1 MKKVLLIGSI
11 ALIAIFV
18 GRYIYH
24 IPEFK
29 IGATVP
35 NIETK
40 IINGK
45 DFNLHEFA
53 KDKVVL
59 IEFWGSWCVPC
70 RASNKKLVKV
80 YNKYKTKKFKDFETF
95 EIVSIGIEQG
105 EGNWK
110 GAIMQDQLQWQ
121 YQILQDEMFDS
132 ELVKL
137 YGITEIP
144 SNYLIDSKGK
154 IIGVN
159 MTDQQFKKYLVDHLQ
174 QGK

>member
-1 MKKVLLIGSI
+1 
-11 ALIAIFV
+11 
-18 GRYIYH
+18 
-24 IPEFK
+24 
-29 IGATVP
+29 
-35 NIETK
+35 
-40 IINGK
+40 
-45 DFNLHEFA
+45 
-53 KDKVVL
+53 
-59 IEFWGSWCVPC
+59 
-70 RASNKKLVKV
+70 
-80 YNKYKTKKFKDFETF
+80 
-95 EIVSIGIEQG
+95 
-105 EGNWK
+105 
-110 GAIMQDQLQWQ
+110 MQDQLQWQ